1 MLMLYWQFQTS
12 FVPVLPTADTS
23 VFHLRKDASVAKDS
37 RRDLITTKR
46 PQILCIIW
54 SFHLNCHFVFSVPVS
69 MGLRARQKYRSGAL
83 RFRRR

>member
-46 PQILCIIW
+46 PQILYIIW
-54 SFHLNCHFVFSVPVS
+54 SFHLNCHFVFSVPVP
-69 MGLRARQKYRSGAL
+69 MGLRARQKYRSGAFG
-83 RFRRR
+83 FRRR